1 MFSPELQLMIEVEFS
16 VRRKY
21 IYFLMCVIWYEVA
34 SAHFTT
40 KSFTNTVQAT
50 FLPTIPLC
58 NLRLEAST
66 PTEQKTKHSNRKT
79 D

>member
-1 MFSPELQLMIEVEFS
+1 MTEVEFS

-21 IYFLMCVIWYEVA
+21 IFFPLLYEVV
-34 SAHFTT
+34 SAHVAT
-40 KSFTNTVQAT
+40 KSFTNTAQAT